1 MTTATTSPVH
11 AYQGVSDTE
20 FSEWEQVAARVAG
33 ELSATALTRDRANQ
47 NPIAEIEL
55 LRRYGLLSFATAREF
70 GGAGG
75 SLVQALQLG
84 RIIAAADGS
93 IGQLLV
99 YHYSNGV
106 WTYILGSP
114 TQREYIS
121 RGVGGHGWFQ
131 GSVSNPRDPGIT
143 VTRTEEGY
151 RVNGKRTFATG
162 VAVADLITVLLYE
175 SRAHQ
180 RNHSERAG
188 RTTVQRR
195 LGQPRTAAY
204 SQRQCGIRQ
213 CSARHDEV
221 LTGLDE
227 YSGLDGSRERRDGL
241 RALFSQLIFVHLY
254 LGIAEGA
261 LAAGVAYI
269 RDKGRPWPEAHST
282 DVTEDPYHQQLLG
295 RLSAGIAAGVALADS
310 ATKEFEQALAF
321 GEAPTE
327 AQWGALAI
335 RVDQAKSVATEISL
349 DVTHNIY
356 QATGARST
364 ANSVGLDIYWRNA
377 RTHTTHDPL
386 PYRQREIGRHLLT
399 DQWPSPR
406 SLNGLGRLAETTQG
420 KKP

>member
-114 TQREYIS
+114 TQREYIA

-175 SRAHQ
+175 AEPI
-180 RNHSERAG
+180 NAIIPSE
-188 RTTVQRR
+188 
-195 LGQPRTAAY
+195 
-204 SQRQCGIRQ
+204 
-213 CSARHDEV
+213 
-221 LTGLDE
+221 
-227 YSGLDGSRERRDGL
+227 RDGL
-241 RALFSQLIFVHLY
+241 RFNDDWDNLDSGLQP
-254 LGIAEGA
+254 
-261 LAAGVAYI
+261 AAV
-269 RDKGRPWPEAHST
+269 WNST
-282 DVTEDPYHQQLLG
+282 MFCCVMTRCSP
-295 RLSAGIAAGVALADS
+295 
-310 ATKEFEQALAF
+310 
-321 GEAPTE
+321 
-327 AQWGALAI
+327 
-335 RVDQAKSVATEISL
+335 
-349 DVTHNIY
+349 
-356 QATGARST
+356 
-364 ANSVGLDIYWRNA
+364 GL
-377 RTHTTHDPL
+377 T
-386 PYRQREIGRHLLT
+386 
-399 DQWPSPR
+399 S
-406 SLNGLGRLAETTQG
+406 TQG
-420 KKP
+420 SMDRASAATACARCSAN

>member
-114 TQREYIS
+114 TQREYIA

-131 GSVSNPRDPGIT
+131 GSVSNPRDRGIT

-175 SRAHQ
+175 AEPI
-180 RNHSERAG
+180 NAIIPSERDG
-188 RTTVQRR
+188 LRFNDDWDN
-195 LGQPRTAAY
+195 LGQRLTA
-204 SQRQCGIRQ
+204 SG
-213 CSARHDEV
+213 SVEFDNVLLRHDEV

-310 ATKEFEQALAF
+310 ATREFEQALAF

>member
-1 MTTATTSPVH
+1 MTAAATSPVL

-20 FSEWEQVAARVAG
+20 FTEWKRVTERVAG
-33 ELSATALTRDRANQ
+33 QLAATALMRDRANQ
-47 NPIAEIEL
+47 NPVAEIGL
-55 LRRYGLLSFATAREF
+55 LRHHGLLSFATAREF

-75 SLVQALQLG
+75 SLAQALQLS

-114 TQREYIS
+114 AQREYIA
-121 RGVGGHGWFQ
+121 RGVGEHGWFQ

-151 RVNGKRTFATG
+151 RVNGTRTFATG
-162 VAVADLITVLLYE
+162 VALADLITVLLYE
-175 SRAHQ
+175 AEPI
-180 RNHSERAG
+180 NAIIPGDRAG
-188 RTTVQRR
+188 LRFNDDWDN
-195 LGQPRTAAY
+195 LGQRLTA
-204 SQRQCGIRQ
+204 SG
-213 CSARHDEV
+213 SVEFDDVLLRHDEV
-221 LTGLDE
+221 LTGIAE
-227 YSGLDGSRERRDGL
+227 YSDRDGSRERRDGL

-269 RDKGRPWPEAHST
+269 RDKGRPWPEAYST
-282 DVTEDPYHQQLLG
+282 EVTEDPYHQQLLG
-295 RLSAGIAAGVALADS
+295 RLSAGIAAGIALADS
-310 ATKEFEQALAF
+310 VTREFEQTLAT

-327 AQWGALAI
+327 AGWGALAI

-399 DQWPSPR
+399 DEWPSPR
-406 SLNGLGRLAETTQG
+406 SLNGLGRLANSTQG
-420 KKP
+420 ANP

>member
-1 MTTATTSPVH
+1 MTATTTPH
-11 AYQGVSDTE
+11 ALPYHGVNDRE
-20 FSEWEQVAARVAG
+20 FAEWTRVAQRIA
-33 ELSATALTRDRANQ
+33 EKLTATALERDRANQ
-47 NPIAEIEL
+47 NPVAEIGI
-55 LRRYGLLSFATAREF
+55 LRDSGLLSFATPREF

-75 SLVQALQLG
+75 SLGQALQLS

-114 TQREYIS
+114 AQREYIA
-121 RGVGGHGWFQ
+121 RGVGEHGWFQ

-143 VTRTEEGY
+143 VTRTDEGY
-151 RVNGKRTFATG
+151 RINGKRTFATG

-175 SRAHQ
+175 QEPINAIIPRD
-180 RNHSERAG
+180 REGLRFNDDWDN
-188 RTTVQRR
+188 
-195 LGQPRTAAY
+195 LGQRLTASGSVEFDNVLLRA
-204 SQRQCGIRQ
+204 
-213 CSARHDEV
+213 DEV
-221 LTGLDE
+221 LTGLGEFEGDR
-227 YSGLDGSRERRDGL
+227 DRRDGL

-261 LAAGVAYI
+261 LAAAVTYI
-269 RDKGRPWPEAHST
+269 REKGRPWPEAHST

-295 RLSAGIAAGVALADS
+295 RLSASIAAGIALADS
-310 ATKEFEQALAF
+310 VTREFEQNLAA
-321 GEAPTE
+321 GESLTA
-327 AQWGALAI
+327 AHWGALAV
-335 RVDQAKSVATEISL
+335 RVDQAKSVATEVSL

-386 PYRQREIGRHLLT
+386 PYRQREIGRYLLT
-399 DQWPSPR
+399 DEWPSPR
-406 SLNGLGRLAETTQG
+406 NLNGLGRVADSTQG
-420 KKP
+420 KGS